1 MRLNA
6 SIRAFNL
13 VKFTVFASKKT
24 YAILVRVRSSLL
36 SVRHSYFMYI
46 KSLTLHNVKGFEH
59 LAFDFER
66 TKRQFSGWTVLVGG
80 NASGKSTIL
89 KTIALA
95 VSGPDAGL
103 QLMSLDTSGW
113 IRQGSREAV
122 ACVEIVRD
130 ETHDKF
136 TGSSGRQPKTDF
148 PAGVL
153 WRQPEETGFGEARPM
168 FIEQP
173 EVAKNQNSG
182 RAQRGP
188 WEPNASGWFCAGYG
202 PMRRLSG
209 SSPTAASISSA
220 GGSMSRFVTLFREDA
235 ALSDSEAW
243 LKLNHSR
250 YLELTRNLEP
260 IDISERARAI
270 GHIVEG
276 ARRLLN
282 DGLLPHGLTVE
293 SITVDHVHV
302 RGSHGVTLPMRDIS
316 DGCRSIY
323 ATVLD
328 LVHGMAEVYGVDGLF
343 EDTPDGG
350 IRVKAPG
357 VVLIDEI
364 EAHLHPKWQR
374 DIPEWFKTHFPNVQ
388 FIVTTHSPLVAQA
401 ADENGVFILPSLDD
415 VERLPRRLD
424 PHECERLR
432 LGKAEKTLLGAA
444 FGLKNT
450 RSQWANER
458 IREWQRLD
466 AKRRALG
473 HLNTQEEIRYQ
484 ELHTQMEMAYGDEVV

>member
-1 MRLNA
+1 
-6 SIRAFNL
+6 
-13 VKFTVFASKKT
+13 
-24 YAILVRVRSSLL
+24 
-36 SVRHSYFMYI
+36 MYI
-46 KSLTLHNVKGFEH
+46 KSLTLSNVKGFER
-59 LAFDFER
+59 LTFDFER

-89 KTIALA
+89 KAIALA

-113 IRQGSREAV
+113 IRQGCSEAMASV
-122 ACVEIVRD
+122 DIVRD
-130 ETHDKF
+130 EAHDKF
-136 TGSSGRQPKTDF
+136 MGSSGRQPKTDF
-148 PAGVL
+148 SAGVL
-153 WRQPEETGFGEARPM
+153 WRQPEEIGFGTVRPM
-168 FIEQP
+168 FIEH
-173 EVAKNQNSG
+173 KNQNSG

-188 WEPNASGWFCAGYG
+188 WDPNAPGWFCAGYG

-209 SSPTAASISSA
+209 SSPAAASMSSA
-220 GGSMSRFVTLFREDA
+220 GGAMSRFVTLFREDA
-235 ALSDSEAW
+235 ALSDSESW

-250 YLELTRNLEP
+250 YLELTRNLAPEAIP
-260 IDISERARAI
+260 ERARAI
-270 GHIVEG
+270 GQIVEG

-282 DGLLPHGLTVE
+282 DGLLPHGLAVE

-302 RGSHGVTLPMRDIS
+302 RGSNDVTLPMRDIS

-328 LVHGMAEVYGVDGLF
+328 LVHGMAEVYGVDQLF
-343 EDTPDGG
+343 EDTPEGG

-374 DIPEWFKTHFPNVQ
+374 DIPEWFKTHFPKVQ

-401 ADENGVFILPSLDD
+401 ADENGVFVLPSLDD
-415 VERLPRRLD
+415 VERRARRLE

-432 LGKAEKTLLGAA
+432 LGKAEKTLLGVA

-458 IREWQRLD
+458 IRAWRAEWQRLD
-466 AKRRALG
+466 AKRRAVG
-473 HLNTQEEIRYQ
+473 HLSVQEETRYQ
-484 ELHTQMEMAYGDEVV
+484 ELRTQMAMVFGDEEG

>member
-1 MRLNA
+1 MHTEG
-6 SIRAFNL
+6 SQ
-13 VKFTVFASKKT
+13 
-24 YAILVRVRSSLL
+24 
-36 SVRHSYFMYI
+36 MYI

-59 LAFDFER
+59 LTFDFER
-66 TKRQFSGWTVLVGG
+66 TKRKFSGWTVLVGG

-89 KTIALA
+89 KAIALA
-95 VSGPDAGL
+95 ASGPDAGL

-113 IRQGSREAV
+113 IRQGSTEAQ
-122 ACVEIVRD
+122 ATVEVVRD
-130 ETHDKF
+130 STHDKF
-136 TGSSGRQPKTDF
+136 KAQSRGAQPSSNF

-153 WRQPEETGFGEARPM
+153 WRLPEETGFGTAKPM
-168 FIEQP
+168 FLEQP

-188 WEPNASGWFCAGYG
+188 WDPNAQGWFCAGYG

-209 SSPTAASISSA
+209 SSPTAASMSSA

-250 YLELTRNLEP
+250 YLELTRNLAP
-260 IDISERARAI
+260 DAIPERARAI
-270 GHIVEG
+270 GQIVEG

-282 DGLLPHGLTVE
+282 DGLLPHGLAVE

-302 RGSHGVTLPMRDIS
+302 RGNNGVTLPMRDIS

-328 LVHGMAEVYGVDGLF
+328 LVHGMAEVYGVEQLF
-343 EDTPDGG
+343 EDTPEGG

-401 ADENGVFILPSLDD
+401 ADENGVFVLPSLDD
-415 VERLPRRLD
+415 VERQARRLE

-432 LGKAEKTLLGAA
+432 LGRAEKTLLGAA

-458 IREWQRLD
+458 IREWRAEWQRLD
-466 AKRRALG
+466 AKRRAQG
-473 HLNTQEEIRYQ
+473 HLSAQEESRYQ
-484 ELHTQMEMAYGDEVV
+484 DLRAQMEIVFGDQEA